1 MNPLLQYWYFHLPNF
16 VLAAV
21 MYTLIG
27 RLLLSFFAPPD
38 WQNYI
43 WKAFLRITNPAVGA
57 VRAITPRVVPEIVV
71 LIFAVLWIMLARIAL
86 LLVFGN
92 LGLLPRLG

>member
-1 MNPLLQYWYFHLPNF
+1 MNPLVQYWYFHLPNF

-27 RLLLSFFAPPD
+27 RLLLSFFAPTD
-38 WQNYI
+38 WKNYI
-43 WKAFLRITNPAVGA
+43 WTAFLRITNPAVRA
-57 VRAITPRVVPEIVV
+57 VRAVTPEVVPEPVL
-71 LIFAVLWIMLARIAL
+71 LIFAVLWLMLARIGL

>member
-1 MNPLLQYWYFHLPNF
+1 MNPLIQYWYFHLPNF

-27 RLLLSFFAPPD
+27 RLLLSFFAPPN

-43 WKAFLRITNPAVGA
+43 WKAFLRITSPAVGA
-57 VRAITPRVVPEIVV
+57 VRVITPQVVPEIVV